1 MVFWFLGKIAS
12 TVRKQSGEM
21 TVVKDHIDQR
31 VNEVRKKSYVYDF
44 FKIDFCH
51 GSQTMKDDIK
61 I

>member
-1 MVFWFLGKIAS
+1 
-12 TVRKQSGEM
+12 M

-31 VNEVRKKSYVYDF
+31 VNEVRKKSYDF

-51 GSQTMKDDIK
+51 GTQAMKDGIK